1 VIVLGLGLAAY
12 FWVPALL
19 EKGFVHSERLRES
32 FLQWTEHVLWPT
44 QLLWSPWGY
53 GLSLPG
59 PRDGMSFSLG
69 PAHLALGIAGL
80 LVALRSANRT
90 LRTYALGFAAAAAAG
105 AWLATEWAAPL
116 WSSVGTLQY
125 LAYPWRALILP
136 SLFLPLLIVF
146 ALDRLRPRWA
156 VVSLAV
162 LVLLNLPHT
171 EAQGFLTFDDEYY
184 HPQSIATK
192 GLHTTTREEYEP
204 RWVEVRPPYSPNAI
218 IGVIQPVEVT
228 EISRGAARQEFRV
241 RAPAPT
247 AVEASTF
254 FYPGWTAAVDGVSTP
269 ISAVPVRGTMKFDV
283 PAGEHQVVLQ
293 LRQTPTR
300 RWGLIVTI
308 VTALLLVLV
317 AAREGV
323 VGGAGQNR
331 TGAVLRA

>member
-1 VIVLGLGLAAY
+1 
-12 FWVPALL
+12 
-19 EKGFVHSERLRES
+19 
-32 FLQWTEHVLWPT
+32 
-44 QLLWSPWGY
+44 
-53 GLSLPG
+53 
-59 PRDGMSFSLG
+59 M
-69 PAHLALGIAGL
+69 
-80 LVALRSANRT
+80 
-90 LRTYALGFAAAAAAG
+90 
-105 AWLATEWAAPL
+105 
-116 WSSVGTLQY
+116 
-125 LAYPWRALILP
+125 
-136 SLFLPLLIVF
+136 
-146 ALDRLRPRWA
+146 
-156 VVSLAV
+156 VSLAV

-184 HPQSIATK
+184 LPQSIATK

-204 RWVEVRPPYSPNAI
+204 RWVEARPPYSPNAI

-247 AVEASTF
+247 AVEACTF

-269 ISAVPVRGTMKFDV
+269 ISGVPVRGTMKFDV

-293 LRQTPTR
+293 LRQTPAR